1 MDMFQSALFGVVAAL
16 LAVQLRS
23 LQEEYR
29 LFVILAAGILFAGL
43 VLDKIAGFVE
53 GIREIQRYVA
63 IDTVYMDCIL
73 KMLGI
78 TCIAEFS
85 AGICRDS
92 GHDALAEQISL
103 LARLSILSFS
113 MPVVLA
119 ILESIRNFL

>member
-1 MDMFQSALFGVVAAL
+1 MDMFRIAMCGVMAAL
-16 LAVQLRS
+16 LAMQLRS

-43 VLDKIAGFVE
+43 MLEKIAYFIE
-53 GIREIQRYVA
+53 GVREIQRYVA
-63 IDTVYMDCIL
+63 IDTVYMDCIF

-85 AGICRDS
+85 AGFCRDS
-92 GHDALAEQISL
+92 GHEALAEQISM

>member
-1 MDMFQSALFGVVAAL
+1 MDMFRIALFGVMTAL
-16 LAVQLRS
+16 LAVQMKS

-29 LFVILAAGILFAGL
+29 LFVILGAGL
-43 VLDKIAGFVE
+43 LFTGLILEKIAYFVE
-53 GIREIQRYVA
+53 GIREIQKYVT
-63 IDTVYMDCIL
+63 IDAVYMDCIL

-85 AGICRDS
+85 AGFCRDS
-92 GHDALAEQISL
+92 GHDTLAEQISM

>member
-1 MDMFQSALFGVVAAL
+1 MDMFRIALCGVIAAL
-16 LAVQLRS
+16 LATQLRS

-29 LFVILAAGILFAGL
+29 LFVILAAGLLFAGL
-43 VLDKIAGFVE
+43 ILEKISYFVE

-85 AGICRDS
+85 AGLCRDT
-92 GHDALAEQISL
+92 GHDALAEQISM